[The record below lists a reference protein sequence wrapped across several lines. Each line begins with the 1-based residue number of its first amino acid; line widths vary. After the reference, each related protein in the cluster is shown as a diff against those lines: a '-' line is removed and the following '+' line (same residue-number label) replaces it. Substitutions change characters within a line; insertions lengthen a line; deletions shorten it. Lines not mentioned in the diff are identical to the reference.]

1 MKEHKRILYYQLLTS
16 GKLYEHHAHID
27 ISACNMSKYLI
38 GEMAKNQGVT
48 EKLKAM
54 DMLKWVGM
62 MNNIRACADE
72 IVLDDIVYA
81 KKYF

>member
-1 MKEHKRILYYQLLTS
+1 
-16 GKLYEHHAHID
+16 
-27 ISACNMSKYLI
+27 MSKYLI